1 MGKVLAPNP
10 LHVNTITSVVRPVW
24 GNRKGLIVRPMGSN
38 LFQAE
43 FRSEA
48 DKTRVAK
55 GGQCLLKNHAIL
67 LKDFDVKIKPE
78 KHHLGRAPGVGSDH
92 ELRV

>member
-24 GNRKGLIVRPMGSN
+24 GNRKGLVVRPMGSN
-38 LFQAE
+38 LFLAQ
-43 FRSEA
+43 FGSEV

-55 GGQCLLKNHAIL
+55 GGSCCLNNHAIL
-67 LKDFDVKIKPE
+67 FKDFDVKIKPE
-78 KHHLGRAPGVGSDH
+78 KHHL
-92 ELRV
+92 